1 MSTSLDEMNSWTQQQ
16 TVFLAQITEDISL
29 SAYLALDP
37 DGSQLNIEAVRGAH
51 PSCGVNPNLLAVYKS
66 AAITDK
72 GAFVNYVIRPGRGF
86 SNDKTGFKM
95 SLNGFKRA
103 TLNPSFLTCHKIEQ
117 EKFRRA
123 NQILFKNGHV
133 LYEYSLS
140 LLRPPSHHLSN
151 ESFLQPTKRRAQP
164 QPSVKQEQSE
174 VKQWRWRT
182 VPRNATFSSL
192 WATSPDDDTCLTMSS
207 SLSSCSR
214 V

>member
-37 DGSQLNIEAVRGAH
+37 DGSQLNIEAVGAAH

-117 EKFRRA
+117 EKFR
-123 NQILFKNGHV
+123 
-133 LYEYSLS
+133 
-140 LLRPPSHHLSN
+140 
-151 ESFLQPTKRRAQP
+151 
-164 QPSVKQEQSE
+164 
-174 VKQWRWRT
+174 
-182 VPRNATFSSL
+182 
-192 WATSPDDDTCLTMSS
+192 
-207 SLSSCSR
+207 
-214 V
+214 